1 MGNHSPDCDHCAAEL
16 RYEPHHPTCPVRL
29 YNEALREYLQ
39 REVEFIERVTTRLR
53 SELER
58 EAWAATA
65 RFRAMYPPPQPP
77 EAPAPPHTESQKEG
91 R

>member
-1 MGNHSPDCDHCAAEL
+1 MGNHSPDCDHCVAEL

-29 YNEALREYLQ
+29 YHEALREYHQ
-39 REVEFIERVTTRLR
+39 REAEFIERVTNRMR

-65 RFRAMYPPPQPP
+65 RFRTMYPPPEPP
-77 EAPAPPHTESQKEG
+77 RAPASPTKPTQKD